1 MPYDVVVVGAGIVGT
16 AIARELS
23 KYNIKTA
30 LIDRESD
37 FGWGS
42 TKANSAIVHAG
53 YDDEPQ
59 TLKSHL
65 CVQGNKL
72 FESLCKE
79 VDAPFERNGSLV
91 VALTDEDEKKVEEL
105 YERGLKNGVPGIKI
119 LEKKELF
126 GREPNIN
133 REARCALFAPSA
145 GITIPYE
152 LVIGLAEN
160 AMANGVEVFLDTK
173 ITGAEE
179 KEEKVTLIAENG
191 KKLETRYVVNAAG
204 LYADEISKLFG
215 YDDFAISPRRGEY
228 FLFDKK
234 FAPLVTSTVF
244 PTPTEKGKGILVT
257 KTCEDIMLI
266 GPNSRDLS
274 ADEKENTETT
284 GEGLTEVFDGAQRL
298 VPDVS
303 KARRYIVK
311 NFAGNRPQS
320 STKDFII
327 EQKGRLIYA
336 AGMQSPG
343 LTSAPAIA
351 EYVSDMLKYCI
362 GMKRKKEFNPLRKRI
377 MRFEEM
383 NYKEKEKALKENPS
397 YGHIV
402 CRCEHVSEAE
412 VVEAIKRG
420 AKTLD
425 GVKFRTRCSMGRC
438 QGGFDLPFV
447 MEILIRE
454 TGLSA
459 KEILKNRK
467 GSEVIKAHSKELLG
481 RVADGY

>member
-23 KYNIKTA
+23 KYDLNIA
-30 LIDRESD
+30 LVDRELD
-37 FGWGS
+37 FGWGA

-59 TLKSHL
+59 TMKSHL
-65 CVQGNKL
+65 CVRGNHL
-72 FESLCKE
+72 FENLCRE

-91 VALTDEDEKKVEEL
+91 VALSDEDEKRVEEL
-105 YERGLKNGVPGIKI
+105 YERGLKNCVPGIRI

-160 AMANGVEVFLDTK
+160 AMANGVDAFLDAR

-191 KKLETRYVVNAAG
+191 KRIETRYVVNAAG
-204 LYADEISKLFG
+204 LYADDIADLFG
-215 YDDFAISPRRGEY
+215 HKDFSITPRRGEY

-234 FAPLVTSTVF
+234 FTPLVSSTVF

-257 KTCEDIMLI
+257 KTCENIMLI

-284 GEGLTEVFDGAQRL
+284 EEGLREVFEGAQRL
-298 VPDVS
+298 VPGIAN
-303 KARRYIVK
+303 ARMYVIK

-327 EQKGRLIYA
+327 EQRGRLINT

-343 LTSAPAIA
+343 LTAAPAIA
-351 EYVSDMLKYCI
+351 EYVAEILRYNME
-362 GMKRKKEFNPLRKRI
+362 MKRKESFNPVRKRI
-377 MRFEEM
+377 RRFEEM
-383 NYKEKEKALKENPS
+383 NYEEKEQALSQNPL
-397 YGHIV
+397 YGHMV

-412 VVEAIKRG
+412 IVEAIKRG
-420 AKTLD
+420 ARTLD
-425 GVKFRTRCSMGRC
+425 GIKFRTRCSMGRC

-447 MEILIRE
+447 VEILARE

-467 GSEVIKAHSKELLG
+467 GSEVIKGYNKEFLG
-481 RVADGY
+481 RVEHE